1 MNFCYELVL
10 LCHRWQFCS
19 KLFNTLSHRWLV
31 FDVGCH
37 HWLFYFVDRYRHL
50 LFSTLDTTMWIQYL
64 LTSPSGEKEEKRIAS
79 YELCSDRVSIQ
90 TSGNG
95 RRLLLFTFRPI
106 NQHGVSL
113 LSAFKG
119 ECSSLVCC
127 GGILKSVPSPPN
139 MDRHK
144 YWIHRVSYDR

>member
-50 LFSTLDTTMWIQYL
+50 LFSTLGTTMWIQYL
-64 LTSPSGEKEEKRIAS
+64 LTSPSGEKEEKKIAS
-79 YELCSDRVSIQ
+79 YTSCVVIESAYKRVVMAAGCYCLHSGLSINME
-90 TSGNG
+90 SVYYPHSKVSV
-95 RRLLLFTFRPI
+95 RP
-106 NQHGVSL
+106 
-113 LSAFKG
+113 
-119 ECSSLVCC
+119 
-127 GGILKSVPSPPN
+127 
-139 MDRHK
+139 
-144 YWIHRVSYDR
+144 